1 MIYRFIA
8 PMAFRLLQ
16 SQLTLVDL
24 SLDAYMHIQ
33 YEIAKAVYRTFSD
46 DYALADS
53 GLRLD
58 YFPDEGQTDEEKE
71 EFKKSNPTVYK
82 RQSIFVGILERLAN
96 DLIIHDELIRVNRVI
111 MYSQFEDIYFGKEAT
126 WKNKEEIVTIVRR
139 LLNFHPRIQPI
150 VWRILIAQ
158 SILYTALKQI

>member
-1 MIYRFIA
+1 MDQSINRYAKKRLYEPLEPILFQFVETSELGLNRIIGIAGNTRHGKLEPYHGYFSNTDSYYLKTTIYRFIA

-46 DYALADS
+46 EYTLADS

-71 EFKKSNPTVYK
+71 EFKKSNPAVYK
-82 RQSIFVGILERLAN
+82 RQSTFVEYLEDWLMTS
-96 DLIIHDELIRVNRVI
+96 LF
-111 MYSQFEDIYFGKEAT
+111 MMS
-126 WKNKEEIVTIVRR
+126 
-139 LLNFHPRIQPI
+139 
-150 VWRILIAQ
+150 
-158 SILYTALKQI
+158 